1 MEIAKKIQTE
11 GFKSSPVGRTGAGV
25 YFWRYFTNDEYAKYL
40 AREWWKY
47 SKNKGDYNKVG
58 GDTSLCIISVKIDD
72 NSHFI
77 DFSHGLLREMI
88 RDLILNKIEEIKSRS
103 DKMPSEE
110 EIISSLYTTFVK
122 KIESEEKLA
131 FDAIITNVP
140 PPKGATG
147 SVGKYMGSC
156 AEVIVVRN
164 LDIIKIVNMEAT

>member
-1 MEIAKKIQTE
+1 
-11 GFKSSPVGRTGAGV
+11 
-25 YFWRYFTNDEYAKYL
+25 
-40 AREWWKY
+40 
-47 SKNKGDYNKVG
+47 
-58 GDTSLCIISVKIDD
+58 
-72 NSHFI
+72 
-77 DFSHGLLREMI
+77 MI
-88 RDLILNKIEEIKSRS
+88 RDLILNKIEEIKSHS

-156 AEVIVVRN
+156 AEVIVVIN
-164 LDIIKIVNMEAT
+164 LYIIQIVNIEAA